1 LAAKSGPA
9 DDKTAKTAKT
19 ASENRKSWQS
29 VVNILAKAGYDG

>member
-9 DDKTAKTAKT
+9 DDKTAKT